1 MKNMSNGYK
10 LGLAAIVASIS
21 LVGCGSDSTSTVA
34 DVESDVATVTGQFVD
49 TYVSGLNYTCSS
61 GTTGVTN
68 NLGEYTCN
76 VGDTVEFSLGGYVL
90 GSAAASSGIVT
101 PEALYPDNPEAALN
115 VAQVIQ
121 SLDADPTDDII
132 TIPENFTALDD
143 VDTTPE
149 DVDFDDLIETV
160 LIEAEIVDSLV
171 SEEDAQ
177 VHLDETELQL
187 LLAGKTFYNVGDS
200 FLDELVFNADLTSS
214 TWTAIASNDTE
225 LSATDVLDLVAEK
238 LYVGNEGMYLVFA
251 EETSDYLLFNIFDT
265 SDTLVEQARLYFDQT
280 KAEAYFA
287 TMPNGYVVITE
298 EKLSG
303 KTFYNTDAD
312 DQGYGFASMTITST
326 ELTRHEIWYDDNGS
340 ERSNE
345 TFTLPSELVRGRI
358 RIDVTD
364 FDEGYMWVTLLS
376 EDASVWNV
384 NREIDYAMDGPS
396 GSYTDLE
403 DWFLAKPVDFPDS
416 L

>member
-10 LGLAAIVASIS
+10 LGLAAIAVSIS

-160 LIEAEIVDSLV
+160 LIEAEIADSLV

-177 VHLDETELQL
+177 AHLDETELQL

-200 FLDELVFNADLTSS
+200 YLDELVFNADVTSA
-214 TWTAIASNDTE
+214 TWTAIASNDGEATGTDA
-225 LSATDVLDLVAEK
+225 LSIDGNKLVISTSE
-238 LYVGNEGMYLVFA
+238 YLVFA
-251 EETSDYLLFNIFDT
+251 EEKADYLLFDLFESGNAEAID
-265 SDTLVEQARLYFDQT
+265 QARFYFEQT
-280 KAEAYFA
+280 TAEDYFA
-287 TMPNGYVVITE
+287 TMENGYIVITE

-326 ELTRHEIWYDDNGS
+326 ELTRHEIWYNDNGS
-340 ERSNE
+340 LRAEE
-345 TFTLPSELVRGRI
+345 TFTLPSSLVRGRI
-358 RIDVTD
+358 RIDATD

-396 GSYTDLE
+396 GSYNDLE

>member
-10 LGLAAIVASIS
+10 LGLAAIAASLFLI
-21 LVGCGSDSTSTVA
+21 GCGSDTTTDTA
-34 DVESDVATVTGQFVD
+34 PAATTVTGQFVD
-49 TYVSGLNYTCSS
+49 TYVEGLNYTCSS
-61 GTTGVTN
+61 GATGITN
-68 NLGEYTCN
+68 SMGEYTCN
-76 VGDTVEFSLGGYVL
+76 EGDTVEFSLGGYVL
-90 GSAAASSGIVT
+90 GSATASSGIVT
-101 PEALYPDNPEAALN
+101 PEALYPEDSDAALN
-115 VAQVIQ
+115 VAQLIQ
-121 SLDADPTDDII
+121 TLDADPTDDII
-132 TIPENFTALDD
+132 TIPENFTALDN

-160 LIEAEIVDSLV
+160 LIEAEIADSLV
-171 SEEDAQ
+171 SKEDAQ
-177 VHLDETELQL
+177 AHLDETELQL

-214 TWTAIASNDTE
+214 TWTAIASNDPE
-225 LSATDVLDLVAEK
+225 VSATDVLDLVAEK
-238 LYVGNEGMYLVFA
+238 LYVGDEGMYLVFA

-340 ERSNE
+340 LRSNE
-345 TFTLPSELVRGRI
+345 TFTLPSSLVRGRI

-384 NREIDYAMDGPS
+384 NREMDYAMVGPS
-396 GSYTDLE
+396 GAYNDLE
-403 DWFLAKPVDFPDS
+403 DWFLAKPVDFPPE